1 MEHPSPAER
10 HPAPDQSLNLA
21 VVGNCM
27 VNALIDQHARIVWSC
42 FPHFDSDPVF
52 CSLLQPKGKQR
63 GAGHFSIDLL
73 HMAGSSQDY
82 VRNTAIAATTLYDHN
97 GGCIRVVDFAPRF
110 KAYGRALH
118 PPYLLRRL
126 EPVSGSPRVSI
137 RIRPLANYGAQA
149 MTRILGSNHISF
161 HSSGEMAFRVT
172 SDIPVSYLS
181 AEAAFVLDRPVHL
194 ILGPDEAL
202 EADIASMW
210 REYYTRTEAYWHE
223 WSRYLHVPFEWQEA
237 VIRAAI
243 TLKLCA
249 FEETGA
255 VVAALTTSISEAP
268 HSGRNW
274 DYRYCWLRDAYFVVH
289 ALNRLGVTKT
299 MEEFIRYMVNVAAME
314 EGRPLRPVYAIL
326 PGLPLTERF
335 APALEGYRGMGPVR
349 IGNQAGE
356 QIQND
361 IYGSVVLAA
370 AQMFFD
376 KRLPRMGDAALFK
389 RLELLGERAA
399 QVALEPDASLWE
411 YRGQASVHTY
421 SSVMCWAAC
430 DRLAAISAILAL
442 PDREAYWREE
452 AVRIRS
458 VILERAWNPTLNC
471 FVGTFGGSDVDASL
485 LLLHEVGF
493 VSASDPRF
501 IGTVTAIEQQL
512 RRGSHMFRYAVP
524 DDFGMPETAFTV
536 CTFWYIDAL
545 AAIGRR
551 DEARALFENLLACR
565 NHVGLLSEDIDPRT
579 NELWGNYPQTY
590 SMVGLILAAMRLS
603 KSWREA
609 FEHRW

>member
-1 MEHPSPAER
+1 MELPSPTRQPRA
-10 HPAPDQSLNLA
+10 DDTSLNLA

-27 VNALIDQHARIVWSC
+27 LNALIDQKGSIVWSC
-42 FPHFDSDPVF
+42 FPHLDSDPIF
-52 CSLLQPKGKQR
+52 CSLLTPKGKHR
-63 GAGHFSIDLL
+63 GEGHFSIDLL
-73 HMAGSSQDY
+73 NMAGSKQEY
-82 VRNTAIAATTLYDHN
+82 MRNTAIVVTNLYDQRD
-97 GGCIRVVDFAPRF
+97 GCIRVVDFAPRF
-110 KAYGRALH
+110 KAYGRAVH
-118 PPYLLRRL
+118 PPYLIRRI
-126 EPVSGSPRVSI
+126 EPISGSPRI
-137 RIRPLANYGAQA
+137 RIRMRPLAKYGAQA
-149 MTRILGSNHISF
+149 MARVLGSNHISF
-161 HSSGEMAFRVT
+161 LTGGEIAFRVT
-172 SDIPVSYLS
+172 SDIPVSFLS

-202 EADIASMW
+202 EADIADVS
-210 REYYTRTEAYWHE
+210 REYYSRTEAYWHE
-223 WSRYLHVPFEWQEA
+223 WARYLHVPFEWQEA

-255 VVAALTTSISEAP
+255 VVAALTTSVPEAP
-268 HSGRNW
+268 NSVRNW
-274 DYRYCWLRDAYFVVH
+274 DYRYCWLRDACFVVH

-299 MEEFIRYMVNVAAME
+299 MEDFIRYMVNVAAME
-314 EGRPLRPVYAIL
+314 EGNRLRPVYAIL
-326 PGLPLTERF
+326 PGISLKEHF

-349 IGNQAGE
+349 IGNQAAE

-361 IYGSVVLAA
+361 IYGSLVLAA

-376 KRLPRMGDAALFK
+376 KRLPRMGDMALFK

-411 YRGQASVHTY
+411 YRGQSSVHTY

-430 DRLAAISAILAL
+430 DRLAFISTLLAL

-452 AVRIRS
+452 ATRIRS
-458 VILERAWNPTLNC
+458 VILERAWNPALNS
-471 FVGTFGGSDVDASL
+471 FVGSFDSNHVDASL

-493 VSASDPRF
+493 VAASDPRF

-512 RRGSHMFRYAVP
+512 RQGNLLFRYAVP
-524 DDFGMPETAFTV
+524 DDFGMPDTAFTI

-551 DEARALFENLLACR
+551 DEARALFENMLARR
-565 NHVGLLSEDIDPRT
+565 NHVGILSEDIDIRT